1 MALIAACVGVDLV
14 TRVEGSIG
22 SYFMFVP
29 KLSEQEPYRFL
40 ASAFV
45 HASFWH
51 LLLNMYVL
59 WVFGSV
65 LEPAIGHA
73 RYLGIY
79 LLSAVAGNAAVILTA
94 DPLGNSW
101 FTATVGASG
110 AVFGLLGAQLVVARV
125 SGADL
130 TGFLVFIALNAVI
143 SLSPD
148 SGISWRAD
156 SSRGRSPCT
165 PFRGRAFFRPRRGGS
180 STSSPSRR
188 SARRWPSS
196 SPYGATPEDVF
207 FGFVSSGALPAK
219 SPDCARPQCS
229 LRPKCPRRPGRRGA
243 DLAGVTSAP
252 SCGRHFHPIVIRNP
266 VSMKPNPINRLPLPR
281 PLIGK
286 LPPKM

>member
-1 MALIAACVGVDLV
+1 MSASASERDDPGFSPSGDLPSSEEPRNSVDVPGAGEARGSDGGAAGGARRRLTVFSDHWPRAAVTMALIAACVGVDLV

-45 HASFWH
+45 HVNFWH

-65 LEPAIGHA
+65 LEPAIGHT

-101 FTATVGASG
+101 LTATVGASG
-110 AVFGLLGAQLVVARV
+110 AVFGLLGAQLVVAR
-125 SGADL
+125 ADL

-148 SGISWRAD
+148 SGISWQSHA
-156 SSRGRSPCT
+156 G
-165 PFRGRAFFRPRRGGS
+165 
-180 STSSPSRR
+180 
-188 SARRWPSS
+188 
-196 SPYGATPEDVF
+196 
-207 FGFVSSGALPAK
+207 GFVAGAVTMYAFSRARVLSSEKRRIVDVVAFAALSEA
-219 SPDCARPQCS
+219 
-229 LRPKCPRRPGRRGA
+229 
-243 DLAGVTSAP
+243 LAVVVAVWGYS
-252 SCGRHFHPIVIRNP
+252 
-266 VSMKPNPINRLPLPR
+266 
-281 PLIGK
+281 
-286 LPPKM
+286 

>member
-1 MALIAACVGVDLV
+1 MSASASERDDPGFSPSGDLPTPEEPRNSVDVPGAGEARGSGGGSAGGARRRLTVFSDHWPRAAVTMALIAACVGVDLV

-22 SYFMFVP
+22 SYLMFVP
-29 KLSEQEPYRFL
+29 KLAEQEPYRFL

-65 LEPAIGHA
+65 LEPAIGHT
-73 RYLGIY
+73 RFLGIY

-101 FTATVGASG
+101 FSATVGASG

-130 TGFLVFIALNAVI
+130 TGLAVFIALNAVI

-148 SGISWRAD
+148 SGISWQSHA
-156 SSRGRSPCT
+156 G
-165 PFRGRAFFRPRRGGS
+165 
-180 STSSPSRR
+180 
-188 SARRWPSS
+188 
-196 SPYGATPEDVF
+196 
-207 FGFVSSGALPAK
+207 GFVAGAATMYAFSRARVL
-219 SPDCARPQCS
+219 SPE
-229 LRPKCPRRPGRRGA
+229 KRRIVDA
-243 DLAGVTSAP
+243 VVFAALSEALAVVVAVWGYS
-252 SCGRHFHPIVIRNP
+252 
-266 VSMKPNPINRLPLPR
+266 
-281 PLIGK
+281 
-286 LPPKM
+286 

>member
-22 SYFMFVP
+22 SYLMFVP
-29 KLSEQEPYRFL
+29 KLAEQEPYRFL

-101 FTATVGASG
+101 FTTTVGASG

-148 SGISWRAD
+148 SGISWQSHA
-156 SSRGRSPCT
+156 G
-165 PFRGRAFFRPRRGGS
+165 
-180 STSSPSRR
+180 
-188 SARRWPSS
+188 
-196 SPYGATPEDVF
+196 
-207 FGFVSSGALPAK
+207 GFV
-219 SPDCARPQCS
+219 
-229 LRPKCPRRPGRRGA
+229 
-243 DLAGVTSAP
+243 AGVVAMYAFSRARVLSP
-252 SCGRHFHPIVIRNP
+252 EKRRIVDA
-266 VSMKPNPINRLPLPR
+266 VAFAALGEALAVVVAVWGYS
-281 PLIGK
+281 
-286 LPPKM
+286 